1 VRVASIAER
10 VCPARASAV
19 GYKDRFGVP
28 PCRGDEQQRSAFVSD
43 RLIRSPS
50 GGGAHTDRRQ
60 WGGVVTVARCPDRSI
75 RDSSVAGRDHNEGER
90 DRERTPPCSLL
101 SHLKFFIGSDSMLP
115 PVVRARRARATY
127 CQVQSVGTCTIT
139 FIVQQNPLP
148 VAYSKRNMPV
158 RSSLISMNF

>member
-1 VRVASIAER
+1 MRTVAVHMVAGILLRWGYRFEKQVKR
-10 VCPARASAV
+10 TVTDMRA
-19 GYKDRFGVP
+19 DM
-28 PCRGDEQQRSAFVSD
+28 
-43 RLIRSPS
+43 L
-50 GGGAHTDRRQ
+50 TDMPLRDPRPMA
-60 WGGVVTVARCPDRSI
+60 TVARCPDRSI